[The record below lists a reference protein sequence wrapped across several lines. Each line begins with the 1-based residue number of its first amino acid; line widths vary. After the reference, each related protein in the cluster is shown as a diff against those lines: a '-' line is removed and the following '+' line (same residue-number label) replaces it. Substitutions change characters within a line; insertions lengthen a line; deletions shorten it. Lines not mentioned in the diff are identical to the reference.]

1 MKKFSLHLIWIM
13 MICCSF
19 KIYAQIGVTKYGTN
33 ALANNGV
40 TGDYNTGLGF
50 FALGAN
56 TSGNRNTGAG
66 ANVLRFNTTGLYNT
80 ATGAAALYQN
90 TTGGYNSGFGA
101 YALFTNTTG
110 YRNTAFGNE
119 SMRLNTTGYFNTAFG
134 DRALYSTTTGNFNTG
149 LGATALFSNTTG
161 YQNTASGEEC
171 LYHNSTGFSNTGSG
185 YRSLYENTTGIYNT
199 AYGYHSLFIN
209 TTGYSN
215 TAVGVSALV
224 DNTNGDFNTAIGQ
237 SALGNNSTGSYNI
250 AVGYAA
256 SNLNTTGIRNTVLG
270 SLADVSSG
278 NLTNATA
285 IGYTAVVTGSN
296 RVRIGNSSITSIGGQ
311 VGWTIFSDGRYK
323 EDVKEDVPG
332 LTFINSLRPVS
343 YTVNVKGLNDFYRK
357 ATGSAKSM
365 EQSEETANKIIY
377 NGFVAQ
383 EVELAAKELNFEFSG
398 VDKPETKDGLYGLR
412 YDNFISPMVKAM
424 QELSAKNDE
433 LQSQINELKALIAKG
448 ANGSSTSYTAYL
460 KQNAPNPFNSNTVI
474 QYYIPDNAKH
484 AQIRIIDVTGRV
496 VKTFNAPKGEGKINI
511 GNGELAAGN
520 YSYTL
525 YVDNKTADTKQML
538 LLK

>member
-1 MKKFSLHLIWIM
+1 MV
-13 MICCSF
+13 CCSF
-19 KIYAQIGVTKYGTN
+19 KIYAQQGVTKYGTN

-134 DRALYSTTTGNFNTG
+134 DRALYNTTTANFNTG
-149 LGATALFSNTTG
+149 LGATALFNNTIG
-161 YQNTASGEEC
+161 YNNTATGNEC
-171 LYHNSTGFSNTGSG
+171 LYYNSTGFSNTGNG
-185 YRSLYENTTGIYNT
+185 YRSLYVNTTGTYNT
-199 AYGYHSLFIN
+199 AYGYHSLRN
-209 TTGYSN
+209 NSTGYSN

-237 SALGNNSTGSYNI
+237 SALDNNLTGGYNI

-256 SNLNTTGIRNTVLG
+256 MNLNSTGIRNTVLG
-270 SLADVSSG
+270 TLADVAVG

-285 IGYTAVVTGSN
+285 IGYAALVSGSN
-296 RVRIGNSSITSIGGQ
+296 RVRIGNTAIVSIGGQ
-311 VGWTIFSDGRYK
+311 VGWTTFSDGRYK
-323 EDVKEDVPG
+323 EDVREDVPG
-332 LTFINSLRPVS
+332 LAFINRLRPVS

-357 ATGSAKSM
+357 ATGSGKSGM
-365 EQSEETANKIIY
+365 EQSEEAENKIIH

-398 VDKPETKDGLYGLR
+398 VDKPETKEGLYGLR

-424 QELSAKNDE
+424 QELSEKNDE
-433 LQSQINELKALIAKG
+433 LQSQINELKALISKG
-448 ANGSSTSYTAYL
+448 VNGSGTSTAGYL

-474 QYYIPDNAKH
+474 QYYIPDNARH

-496 VKTFNAPKGEGKINI
+496 VKTFNAPKGEGRINI
-511 GNGELAAGN
+511 GSGELAAGN

>member
-1 MKKFSLHLIWIM
+1 MKKFYLHPLVWIM
-13 MICCSF
+13 TICCSF

-33 ALANNGV
+33 ALVVNGP

-50 FALGAN
+50 FVLGAN

-66 ANVLRFNTTGLYNT
+66 ANALRFNTTGLYNT

-90 TTGGYNSGFGA
+90 TTSGFGA

-134 DRALYSTTTGNFNTG
+134 DRALYNTTTANFNTG

-161 YQNTASGEEC
+161 YNNTASGNEC
-171 LYHNSTGFSNTGSG
+171 LYYNSTGFSNTGSG
-185 YRSLYENTTGIYNT
+185 YRSLYRNTTGTYNT
-199 AYGYHSLFIN
+199 AFGYHSLLNN

-237 SALGNNSTGSYNI
+237 SALGNNSTGGYNI
-250 AVGYAA
+250 AVGYSA
-256 SNLNTTGIRNTVLG
+256 SDLNTTGIRNTVLG
-270 SLADVSSG
+270 SLADVSAG

-285 IGYTAVVTGSN
+285 IGYAAVVTGSN

-311 VGWTIFSDGRYK
+311 VGWTTFSDGRYK
-323 EDVKEDVPG
+323 QDINENVPG
-332 LTFINSLRPVS
+332 LAFINSLRPVN

-357 ATGSAKSM
+357 ATGSGKSM

-383 EVELAAKELNFEFSG
+383 EVELAAKELNFQFSG
-398 VDKPETKDGLYGLR
+398 VDVPETKDGLYGLR

-424 QELSAKNDE
+424 QELSAKNEE

-448 ANGSSTSYTAYL
+448 VNGGSITSSTAYL
-460 KQNAPNPFNSNTVI
+460 KQNAPNPFNGNTVI
-474 QYYIPDNAKH
+474 NYYIPENARH
-484 AQIRIIDVTGRV
+484 AQIKIMDVSGRV
-496 VKTFNAPKGEGKINI
+496 IKTFNAPKGEGKISI
-511 GNGELAAGN
+511 RSGELAAGN

>member
-1 MKKFSLHLIWIM
+1 MT
-13 MICCSF
+13 ICCSF
-19 KIYAQIGVTKYGTN
+19 KIYAQQGVTKYGTN

-101 YALFTNTTG
+101 YALFTNTSG

-134 DRALYSTTTGNFNTG
+134 DRALYNTTTANFNTG

-161 YQNTASGEEC
+161 YNNTASGNEC
-171 LYHNSTGFSNTGSG
+171 LYHNSTGFSNTGNG

-199 AYGYHSLFIN
+199 AYGYHSLLNN
-209 TTGYSN
+209 TTGISN

-224 DNTNGDFNTAIGQ
+224 DNTNGDYNVAIGQ
-237 SALGNNSTGSYNI
+237 SALANNSTGGYNI
-250 AVGYAA
+250 AIGYAA
-256 SNLNTTGIRNTVLG
+256 SDLNTSGIRNTVLG

-285 IGYTAVVTGSN
+285 IGYAAVVTGSN
-296 RVRIGNSSITSIGGQ
+296 RVRIGNNSITSIGGQ
-311 VGWTIFSDGRYK
+311 VGWTTFSDGRYK
-323 EDVKEDVPG
+323 QDINENVPG
-332 LTFINSLRPVS
+332 LSFINRLRPVN
-343 YTVNVKGLNDFYRK
+343 YTVNVKGLNDFYSK
-357 ATGSAKSM
+357 VTGSANETPKPAV
-365 EQSEETANKIIY
+365 EQSGEAANEIIH

-383 EVELAAKELNFEFSG
+383 EVEMAAKELSFEFSG

-433 LQSQINELKALIAKG
+433 LQSQIDELKILIAKG
-448 ANGSSTSYTAYL
+448 VNGSSTSSTAYL

-474 QYYIPDNAKH
+474 NYFVPDNARN
-484 AQIRIIDVTGRV
+484 AQIKIIDVSGRL
-496 VKTFNAPKGEGKINI
+496 VKTFNAMRGDGKII
-511 GNGELAAGN
+511 IRSGELAAGN
-520 YSYTL
+520 YGYTL
-525 YVDNKTADTKQML
+525 YVDNKAADTKQML